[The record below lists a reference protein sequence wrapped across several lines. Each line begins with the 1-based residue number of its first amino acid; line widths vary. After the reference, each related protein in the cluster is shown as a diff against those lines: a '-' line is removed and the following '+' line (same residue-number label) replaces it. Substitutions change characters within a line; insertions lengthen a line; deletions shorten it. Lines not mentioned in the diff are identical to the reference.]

1 MLKAAAASRI
11 SQENLNTAVKTLE
24 KMRPHYSQTEFPH
37 VEEAL
42 LKEAETP
49 VPGEFRKKCRTTLEM
64 LDEALRKANNAATAK
79 RRKQSFQD
87 RGLAITLIQDGEFGA
102 NLFAHIP
109 AEYLRILMPALEKKA
124 EAIARAQRHSKTRK
138 AADRKTR
145 LLDALF
151 TTMTG
156 HYPPEADDLT
166 HLTGNDTDGEDPSG
180 EQDLF
185 DGEDP
190 FDGQDPFDDPG
201 PHGND
206 DGGNEGPSGHGGG
219 GGSPCPNNPDT
230 PGGHGADIEGPEAD
244 SFEEDAESLTDRIMA
259 DDDFTYG
266 DTSRPSASATEP
278 TTSTT
283 EPETMV
289 LTPAPPAPTIV
300 EDPTVSFPERT
311 RHMWDTREADRGR
324 ETRLASK
331 KLRKLLALRDG
342 GCVFPM
348 CTDPPEGCVAHH
360 IVSWE
365 SGGPTNLTN
374 LALVCSR
381 HHPRVEKPPG
391 DPNSWTIIIDQ
402 NGIPAARPP
411 RRIDPDQQPIYHPR
425 LTPPIVAIPKPGAPP
440 GPDDEPP
447 TTTAADSVMAPA
459 AAQSRGFTLANDW
472 RFDEA
477 LNGPPPF

>member
-1 MLKAAAASRI
+1 M
-11 SQENLNTAVKTLE
+11 
-24 KMRPHYSQTEFPH
+24 
-37 VEEAL
+37 
-42 LKEAETP
+42 
-49 VPGEFRKKCRTTLEM
+49 
-64 LDEALRKANNAATAK
+64 
-79 RRKQSFQD
+79 
-87 RGLAITLIQDGEFGA
+87 
-102 NLFAHIP
+102 
-109 AEYLRILMPALEKKA
+109 
-124 EAIARAQRHSKTRK
+124 
-138 AADRKTR
+138 
-145 LLDALF
+145 
-151 TTMTG
+151 
-156 HYPPEADDLT
+156 
-166 HLTGNDTDGEDPSG
+166 
-180 EQDLF
+180 
-185 DGEDP
+185 
-190 FDGQDPFDDPG
+190 
-201 PHGND
+201 
-206 DGGNEGPSGHGGG
+206 
-219 GGSPCPNNPDT
+219 
-230 PGGHGADIEGPEAD
+230 EGPEAD
-244 SFEEDAESLTDRIMA
+244 SFEDDAESLTDRIMA
-259 DDDFTYG
+259 DDDFT

-289 LTPAPPAPTIV
+289 LTPAPPAPHIV
-300 EDPTVSFPERT
+300 SADDELLAFPERS
-311 RHMWDTREADRGR
+311 RHIWDTCEADRGR

-391 DPNSWTIIIDQ
+391 DPNSWTIIIDE

-425 LTPPIVAIPKPGAPP
+425 LTPPICDIPRPKGNTESNAPP
-440 GPDDEPP
+440 GPDDQPHA
-447 TTTAADSVMAPA
+447 TTANTDA
-459 AAQSRGFTLANDW
+459 ANTNAGTQPRGFTLANDW